1 MDDLFDRLP
10 HLLVVADKL
19 AFRHRYLPGVR
30 PHGIG
35 LARAPVCPG
44 MGTDVLCELS
54 ALVVECGVRQRGG
67 IMHPFP
73 TNGRPDRTAHFS
85 RYMQERPF
93 RLFVLPG
100 LPFGAEKTFALEI
113 PVEHF
118 GKFDFHVGEYISDQF
133 VRFWH
138 FSLVGN

>member
-1 MDDLFDRLP
+1 
-10 HLLVVADKL
+10 
-19 AFRHRYLPGVR
+19 
-30 PHGIG
+30 
-35 LARAPVCPG
+35 
-44 MGTDVLCELS
+44 
-54 ALVVECGVRQRGG
+54 
-67 IMHPFP
+67 MHPFP

-100 LPFGAEKTFALEI
+100 LPFGAEKAFALEI

-118 GKFDFHVGEYISDQF
+118 GKLDFHVGEYVLDQF

>member
-1 MDDLFDRLP
+1 
-10 HLLVVADKL
+10 
-19 AFRHRYLPGVR
+19 
-30 PHGIG
+30 
-35 LARAPVCPG
+35 
-44 MGTDVLCELS
+44 
-54 ALVVECGVRQRGG
+54 
-67 IMHPFP
+67 MHPFP

-85 RYMQERPF
+85 RDMQERPF

-100 LPFGAEKTFALEI
+100 LPFGAEKAFALEI

-118 GKFDFHVGEYISDQF
+118 GKLDFHVGEYVLDQF